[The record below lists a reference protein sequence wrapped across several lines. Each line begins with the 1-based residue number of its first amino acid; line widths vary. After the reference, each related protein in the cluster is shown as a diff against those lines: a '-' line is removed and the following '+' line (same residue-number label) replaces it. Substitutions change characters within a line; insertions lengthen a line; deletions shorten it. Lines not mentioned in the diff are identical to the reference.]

1 MNATLRS
8 ALFALLPELVL
19 LLTALFVLLSDS
31 ARIPGRRQPKGAP
44 LWVALTGLLIAAAH
58 TALSIAAPA
67 WEGSVSFAGLELNPV
82 SQLFKAMII
91 GSCAVACL
99 LARTSREIDDRDK
112 AELLG
117 LLVVSALAH
126 CLIVSASNLIV
137 LFACLEMAWLG
148 TYVLASFK
156 REEPRSSEAGMKLY
170 VYGALSSLLFAGGAL
185 VAYGVAGSFDI
196 AAIRAPLAALGSA
209 HDAASIGCLLLI
221 FALFF
226 STVAARLALFPFHFA
241 AVDGGEGAPIPVA
254 AFQSAAS
261 LLAAVALAARVFLDL
276 FSVRSAAGWSA
287 LEGVPWPY
295 VLALFAAAS
304 MTLGNLAAISQ
315 NSLKRMLAYAA
326 LSQAGFLLIGLSVAD
341 GLGVASMIFSLF
353 TYTVMI
359 LGAFFTIQCISG
371 FYSGSQTSDDLSVLD
386 GLAWREPFAAVA
398 LSCFLLGLIGVPPLS
413 GFLGRFYL
421 LNAALQGG
429 HLWVAA
435 IFVLNWVIGSA
446 YMLRLVARFFKDE
459 VAHRVDA
466 GTKDVMFTRF
476 EKAVLVFLMI
486 PTIGLGI
493 FSDPFMRYLSKS
505 LSQSF
510 ELLTRSL

>member
-1 MNATLRS
+1 M
-8 ALFALLPELVL
+8 
-19 LLTALFVLLSDS
+19 
-31 ARIPGRRQPKGAP
+31 GRA
-44 LWVALTGLLIAAAH
+44 
-58 TALSIAAPA
+58 
-67 WEGSVSFAGLELNPV
+67 
-82 SQLFKAMII
+82 
-91 GSCAVACL
+91 
-99 LARTSREIDDRDK
+99 SRESDDRDK
-112 AELLG
+112 VELLG

-126 CLIVSASNLIV
+126 CLIVSATNLVV
-137 LFACLEMAWLG
+137 LFACLEMAWIG

-156 REEPRSSEAGMKLY
+156 REESRSSEAGMKLF
-170 VYGALSSLLFAGGAL
+170 VYGALCSLLFASGAL
-185 VAYGVAGSFDI
+185 VVYGVAGSFDI
-196 AAIRAPLAALGSA
+196 TAIRAPLAALGSA
-209 HDAASIGCLLLI
+209 RDTASIGCLLLI

-241 AVDGGEGAPIPVA
+241 SIDGGEGAPIPVV
-254 AFQSAAS
+254 AFQLAAS

-276 FSVRSAAGWSA
+276 FSARYATGWNA

-326 LSQAGFLLIGLSVAD
+326 LSQVGFLLIGLLVANH
-341 GLGVASMIFSLF
+341 LGVASMIFSLF
-353 TYTVMI
+353 TYTVMV

-371 FYSGSQTSDDLSVLD
+371 FYSGMQTSDDLSVLD
-386 GLAWREPFAAVA
+386 GLAWREPFAAVT
-398 LSCFLLGLIGVPPLS
+398 LSCFLLGLIGIPPLS

-421 LNAALQGG
+421 LSAALQDG
-429 HLWVAA
+429 HLWIAG
-435 IFVLNWVIGSA
+435 IFVFNWVIGSA
-446 YMLRLVARFFKDE
+446 YMLRIVARFFKNE
-459 VAHRVDA
+459 AAPPAAVSAKA
-466 GTKDVMFTRF
+466 VMFTYF
-476 EKAVLVFLMI
+476 EKTVLVFLMI